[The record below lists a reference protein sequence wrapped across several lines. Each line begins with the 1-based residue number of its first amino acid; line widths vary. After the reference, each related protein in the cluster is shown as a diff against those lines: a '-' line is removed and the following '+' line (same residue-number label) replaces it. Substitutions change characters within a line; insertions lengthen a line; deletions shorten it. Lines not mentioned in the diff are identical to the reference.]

1 MKQRVLRHELFQII
15 IQELSRFGFIVGIG
29 TLNDIFPVL
38 KQLAEEAGAPQGVE
52 FIQSRDIEKTIMF
65 GMPGTLARI
74 QSGEFPPAPP
84 PAWKSSAELKG
95 EAGVIDEGI

>member
-1 MKQRVLRHELFQII
+1 MSVVILDFSRRCCII
-15 IQELSRFGFIVGIG
+15 RIG

-38 KQLAEEAGAPQGVE
+38 KKLAEEAGAPEGVE

-74 QSGEFPPAPP
+74 QSGDFPPAPP
-84 PAWKSSAELKG
+84 PAWKSSAELRD
-95 EAGVIDEGI
+95 EAGLVDE

>member
-1 MKQRVLRHELFQII
+1 MIRREFAIV
-15 IQELSRFGFIVGIG
+15 IQDLSRFCFIIRIG

-38 KQLAEEAGAPQGVE
+38 KKLAEEAGAPEGVE

-74 QSGEFPPAPP
+74 QSGDFPPAPP
-84 PAWKSSAELKG
+84 PAWKSPDELRD
-95 EAGVIDEGI
+95 EAGLVDE